1 MFPSYYKE
9 QAPQNADA
17 SDLDY
22 EKKDLE
28 KTNKK
33 QYNELAQTLQ
43 ETLGQLI
50 TDKENFTIE
59 KLSQKFENINW
70 EDKQETQ
77 KQEIIR
83 LWGQTPFPTSTLKE
97 AYHASLKLNHERERK
112 KDIEQ
117 TKAHQI
123 RKVQD
128 DETHELRLVKQ
139 SQGQGG
145 AAAISET
152 YTATIPKSLVSNPA
166 KYSTLTHSLATDPT
180 SSVQQC
186 GDAWYCINLTEGGID
201 SGPLVQPLSSVDHA
215 ERDCEIIDDQT
226 GKLAL
231 YETLKKSL
239 RELPKLG
246 YSKDHWLRF
255 FQKICRLVDKELFN
269 LYLEETDPTTILT
282 ALAQLLDGT
291 SKMEQIEYKIRNFRR
306 LKDHNIASTLHRFEA
321 LLHQRIKER
330 SRKTK
335 DKRTAM
341 SPLSLLNTKLW
352 CLSKLVVPAL
362 GAKIKQ
368 KIDRRELAGETV
380 DIEELIKY
388 AQEQEEKYQIYKPQ
402 DQLSLQNQPCQI
414 YVTPL
419 ETVDQKRSLPY
430 RNSKDLGEKQRRTQ
444 ALVAKQSEVEDR
456 RYDPK
461 KRSSH
466 NKSKQSA
473 SSRSRPGSR
482 TPSPGPSRRQ
492 QLEQGRPNM
501 SRSPSADK
509 SRRSPRYMSPANT
522 ISNREIPRREGRSRS
537 TTPKNRD
544 YRNSRNSSNRS
555 RSTTPNYRN
564 DRNSRDTRNSSNRSR
579 SQSQSGGT
587 QRRDEYRDGSNRD
600 RSGTPLSRRD
610 RDQDRPRFSERRSRS
625 RSRTSSGREDSY
637 RSGSSRGTQYSTS
650 NTRERSGSRG
660 SERRPSTPTYQRRSY
675 RIDPQG
681 IEIHRPS
688 PTYSRGRR
696 EGASSAARRLAG
708 DFEGLD
714 RNRRSR
720 DSSQDRGRREVRNYS
735 PRNSRAMSPRRG
747 YNEYSRNRS
756 RSADYRYPS
765 RNDRQQIRPRSRENY
780 YRSPS
785 RERYSQNDW
794 YRNYTPAQIKATNNC
809 IKCGSPT
816 CSEIACF
823 YRIKADRVCPICHQG
838 YHFPSICLQNPASKN
853 E

>member
-43 ETLGQLI
+43 ETIGQLI

-139 SQGQGG
+139 SQGQDG

-419 ETVDQKRSLPY
+419 ETVDEKRSLPY

-461 KRSSH
+461 KRSSY

-473 SSRSRPGSR
+473 SSRSRPGSK
-482 TPSPGPSRRQ
+482 TSSPGPSRRQ
-492 QLEQGRPNM
+492 LQEQGRPNM
-501 SRSPSADK
+501 SRSPSADR
-509 SRRSPRYMSPANT
+509 SRRSPRYMSPTN
-522 ISNREIPRREGRSRS
+522 IIINREISRREGRSRS
-537 TTPKNRD
+537 TTP
-544 YRNSRNSSNRS
+544 
-555 RSTTPNYRN
+555 NYRD
-564 DRNSRDTRNSSNRSR
+564 DRNSRDNR
-579 SQSQSGGT
+579 
-587 QRRDEYRDGSNRD
+587 EGSNRD

-610 RDQDRPRFSERRSRS
+610 RDQDRSRFSERRSRS
-625 RSRTSSGREDSY
+625 RSSSGREDSY

-650 NTRERSGSRG
+650 SRRERSGSRD
-660 SERRPSTPTYQRRSY
+660 SERRPSTPTHQRR
-675 RIDPQG
+675 PQG
-681 IEIHRPS
+681 IEVYRPS